1 LKKCENTTNDY
12 NPINPR
18 CCGVFYLIRHDGGI
32 GGDVHASNEK
42 GEMMFD
48 EGFMKYFPGSKLV
61 DIGKWINEYVVAE
74 FPTPFQCI
82 EFNWVKYKEHFLPA
96 YKMRVTFHPRSDLP
110 DSMQF
115 VADFIASP
123 LKCESHYVDGIRVLS
138 DPRESAKHMRISPIW
153 IARHLS
159 KAVSE
164 RGKQISELAGL
175 TVNASPAELASSKT
189 PVDCA

>member
-1 LKKCENTTNDY
+1 
-12 NPINPR
+12 
-18 CCGVFYLIRHDGGI
+18 VFYLVGHDGGI
-32 GGDVHASNEK
+32 GGDVHASDEK
-42 GEMMFD
+42 GAVMFD

-61 DIGKWINEYVVAE
+61 DIGKWINEYIVAE
-74 FPTPFQCI
+74 FPTPIQCV

-96 YKMRVTFHPRSDLP
+96 YIMKVTFHPRSDLP

-123 LKCESHYVDGIRVLS
+123 LKCDWQYVDGIRVLS

-153 IARHLS
+153 IARDLS

-164 RGKQISELAGL
+164 RGKQI
-175 TVNASPAELASSKT
+175 AELEVNHA
-189 PVDCA
+189 